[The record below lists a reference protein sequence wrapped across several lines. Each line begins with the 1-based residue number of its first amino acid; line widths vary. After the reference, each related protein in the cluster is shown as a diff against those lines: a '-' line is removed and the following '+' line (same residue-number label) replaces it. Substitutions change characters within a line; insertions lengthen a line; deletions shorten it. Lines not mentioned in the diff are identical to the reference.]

1 MQRKIVLA
9 SLLLKHFIA
18 ESRVRSPQV
27 RRSHSCRARPKA
39 AELGEPVRMR
49 PTVEADGRETG
60 AEGPLASSVGLRTR
74 RRCPQ
79 ASPSVRRRPASLW
92 GRRGG
97 TSWESG
103 CASGW
108 VHPALVGSYTI
119 RILEVGEI
127 EGGRKAWGT
136 VPATRHRSVSGRI
149 GTAGVLVAQS
159 HVGITCYP
167 VNNII
172 PIRK

>member
-79 ASPSVRRRPASLW
+79 ASPSVRPSA
-92 GRRGG
+92 GITVGKTRGDVVG
-97 TSWESG
+97 ERMCKWVGSSRI
-103 CASGW
+103 GW
-108 VHPALVGSYTI
+108 VLYDKDF
-119 RILEVGEI
+119 
-127 EGGRKAWGT
+127 GGRG
-136 VPATRHRSVSGRI
+136 
-149 GTAGVLVAQS
+149 
-159 HVGITCYP
+159 
-167 VNNII
+167 N
-172 PIRK
+172 